1 MRHFVLNKP
10 KPYLKDSV
18 KGDLSKLP
26 LPLNSLKKILK
37 GVTILATGIWYN
49 ETQIQT
55 KTLASNNK

>member
-1 MRHFVLNKP
+1 MRHFVSNKP

-26 LPLNSLKKILK
+26 SPPNSLKFFLK